1 MDNYL
6 NDIPFLYSSKGRAS
20 RLCWLCSRYSVIAAP
35 RFVKQDVR
43 SPRPVFFTQASIQRA
58 AASCKKWLPA
68 VSFLGVQAGGGSV
81 GYLVSFT
88 VGNISSFHKFLT
100 FSTEFST
107 DYKRQKSTAFQWK
120 SRLKVLISRSFVLHN
135 GLWRAVSPCFYGFA
149 Y

>member
-1 MDNYL
+1 MAL
-6 NDIPFLYSSKGRAS
+6 LSE
-20 RLCWLCSRYSVIAAP
+20 
-35 RFVKQDVR
+35 
-43 SPRPVFFTQASIQRA
+43 TQAHSA
-58 AASCKKWLPA
+58 A
-68 VSFLGVQAGGGSV
+68 VFLILT
-81 GYLVSFT
+81 YLVSFT